1 MAEINNAAARPLI
14 NPIINECF
22 SVMTTNAAAE
32 SATAEPTDMSICR
45 ATKSKVIGQAI
56 TPTTDA
62 LTMMLVK
69 FSAPKKYGVVKEK
82 MITIAIK
89 TRSRA

>member
-1 MAEINNAAARPLI
+1 
-14 NPIINECF
+14 
-22 SVMTTNAAAE
+22 
-32 SATAEPTDMSICR
+32 MSICR

-69 FSAPKKYGVVKEK
+69 FSAPKK
-82 MITIAIK
+82 
-89 TRSRA
+89 